1 MAIVPP
7 KCQKLY
13 LYSHVE
19 HLILTPHTLSNKW
32 GQGMLV
38 VGTHCAPWLTSAFMR
53 ESTSLSRAVVMV
65 STDEQ
70 GVWGSHKSAL
80 FCYLVPSKPWQRTQ
94 TLLLW
99 YYCGPTPYLLA
110 QVVAFPCPLHNLSD
124 YRALWTLW
132 ILSFNHS
139 PKHQL
144 CSWYCTALKTSQK
157 NYLKTKHYAWQ
168 RKIDL

>member
-7 KCQKLY
+7 KCQKLH
-13 LYSHVE
+13 LYSHME
-19 HLILTPHTLSNKW
+19 HLILTPHALSNKW

-110 QVVAFPCPLHNLSD
+110 KEALLLFLAPYTASVIIGHCEHFEFSPLITHPNTSFAHSIVQHSRQV
-124 YRALWTLW
+124 R
-132 ILSFNHS
+132 
-139 PKHQL
+139 
-144 CSWYCTALKTSQK
+144 KT
-157 NYLKTKHYAWQ
+157 T
-168 RKIDL
+168 